1 MMALPEQIER
11 DVEFAEQIDRDSRQF
26 RAEHR
31 WRVKRSDPTRQ
42 AHIQQL
48 LDAIDDAMRPLRSH
62 IGRLVHQP
70 LPSEADEKRLRG
82 ASAGLQYERRQ
93 LKKMR

>member
-1 MMALPEQIER
+1 METDVDHAER
-11 DVEFAEQIDRDSRQF
+11 LKAESDAF
-26 RAEHR
+26 RAETR
-31 WRVKRSDPTRQ
+31 WRVRRDDPTRQ
-42 AHIQQL
+42 AHLQEL

-70 LPSEADEKRLRG
+70 LHSDRDEKRLRK
-82 ASAGLQYERRQ
+82 ASAALQYERRQ